1 MTKSQKLRALVSI
14 ALLSAVAGCNR
25 EPTISAYDT
34 QKENDR
40 METPVMANAAPE
52 AAAPERDGIAG
63 YDAPKTWKL
72 DPAPRPMREMTF
84 DVGEGDKASWV
95 IVMRFPSVTYTNDPL
110 GNINRWRGQVG
121 LEPVKTIADQKA
133 AKIRI
138 GAEDG
143 TAFDLPG
150 KAPNRLVVAMLP
162 RGEDIWYF
170 KFTGNTDTIN
180 AEWENFEKFLS
191 SIKFGKVAPKAD
203 ANPGAVPDALPSGHP
218 AVGPDKM
225 PSGHPAV
232 GPDNPAIPADASRWT
247 LGEYKVPASWK
258 VDPQKRPMRELT
270 CTIGE
275 GDKQL
280 TVIVSRLDASSFTNA
295 VLPNINRW
303 RDQVGLPPVKE
314 VSEQKSEK
322 TTIDAVEGSLYDLS
336 NGKIRQIL
344 ACVMRGS
351 DIWYFKIIGA
361 AEGVEKESAAFQQF
375 LATIKLAPPK

>member
-1 MTKSQKLRALVSI
+1 MTKSHKLRALVSI

-25 EPTISAYDT
+25 EPTISAYDAP
-34 QKENDR
+34 KENDR
-40 METPVMANAAPE
+40 MEAPILANAAPE
-52 AAAPERDGIAG
+52 AAAPERDGITA

-72 DPAPRPMREMTF
+72 DPNPRPMREMTF
-84 DVGEGDKASWV
+84 DVGEGDKASSI
-95 IVMRFPSVTYTNDPL
+95 IVMRFPSVTFTNDPL

-121 LEPVKTIADQKA
+121 LEPAKEIAQQKS
-133 AKIRI
+133 AKIKI

-143 TAFDLPG
+143 TAFDMPG

-180 AEWENFEKFLS
+180 AEWESFEKFLT

-203 ANPGAVPDALPSGHP
+203 ANPGVL
-218 AVGPDKM
+218 PDKM

-232 GPDNPAIPADASRWT
+232 GPNPPAVLAGAGRWT
-247 LGEYKVPASWK
+247 LGEYKLPASWK
-258 VDPQKRPMRELT
+258 LDPEKRPMRELT

-275 GDKQL
+275 GDKAL
-280 TVIVSRLDASSFTNA
+280 TVIVSRLDSSSFTNA

-314 VSEQKSEK
+314 ISDQKFEK
-322 TTIDAVEGSLYDLS
+322 TTIDGVEGSLYDLS

-344 ACVMRGS
+344 AYVMRGG

-375 LATIKLAPPK
+375 LGTIKLAPPK